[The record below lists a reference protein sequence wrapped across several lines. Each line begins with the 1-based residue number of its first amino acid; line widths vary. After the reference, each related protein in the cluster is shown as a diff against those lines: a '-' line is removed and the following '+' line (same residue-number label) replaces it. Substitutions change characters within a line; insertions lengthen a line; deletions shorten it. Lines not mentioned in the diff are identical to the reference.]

1 MTLAEAQSAAGSVSP
16 RQHLAT
22 LATPIGEPMHQPPAP
37 YPSRQ
42 KLAARDRSLPLK
54 VTGRLKVAI
63 EAMVWQ
69 AASRKDAAAIAGMT
83 DHSLRQA
90 LRRSHVMHHYLRECE
105 VLRQSG
111 KAKRLHRLEEIAAS
125 DKNQNAAVAAIKAA
139 EQLEEQAQIHARG
152 MQAAPG
158 LVIVLERGDRGTVQP
173 IEKRVAPVIEHEAAP
188 LPVFKPDEG

>member
-1 MTLAEAQSAAGSVSP
+1 MP
-16 RQHLAT
+16 N
-22 LATPIGEPMHQPPAP
+22 PPAP

-42 KLAARDRSLPLK
+42 KLAARDRSLPGK
-54 VTGRLKVAI
+54 VTGRLRTAI
-63 EAMVWQ
+63 DAMVWQ
-69 AASRKDAAAIAGMT
+69 AANRKDAAAIAGMT

-173 IEKRVAPVIEHEAAP
+173 IEKRVAPVIEHEREP
-188 LPVFKPDEG
+188 KPPPVFKPDEG